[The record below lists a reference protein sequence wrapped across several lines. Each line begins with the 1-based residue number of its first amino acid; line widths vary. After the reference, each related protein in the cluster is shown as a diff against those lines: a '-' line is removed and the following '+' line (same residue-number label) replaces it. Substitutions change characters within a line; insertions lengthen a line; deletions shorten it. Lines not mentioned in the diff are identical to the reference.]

1 MIEIIAILLTG
12 IGLGRLLR
20 SSQIVR
26 KFASGMTIT
35 VWILILALG
44 FSVGS
49 NPYIMSHLPSLGFE
63 SLIVCA
69 FATGG
74 SIFAVTLFKNYI
86 SKKHPDER

>member
-20 SSQIVR
+20 SSQVVR

-35 VWILILALG
+35 VWVLILALG

-63 SLIVCA
+63 SLIVGA

-74 SIFAVTLFKNYI
+74 SIVAVSMIKKHI
-86 SKKHPDER
+86 SKKDTDER